1 MFASLEA
8 ALKPMNSPKD
18 IADNAGVNE
27 NTLAYWRSTGI
38 GPRFVKV
45 GRRVLYPREEFI
57 DYMRAHLRQRTDGHD
72 TTGTE
77 DA

>member
-1 MFASLEA
+1 MSDATFASLEA

-38 GPRFVKV
+38 D
-45 GRRVLYPREEFI
+45 PREEFI